1 MMWREVKTNRNQLL
15 WDKILWFCTAWRK
28 INLPKLRTP
37 TCSTPAVSMTT
48 SPWGWSAPASWKS
61 TRFRSISR
69 TAPWPL
75 AHTFTLVRSSDTA
88 CRRLCLQTSH
98 PELRSALLA
107 AADVRMVEGTTAEKI
122 LQESTEVLH
131 SSGEWEFVHI
141 SVSHSSLEFDEGKY
155 SAIKYFVS
163 YFIRIITIMVT

>member
-37 TCSTPAVSMTT
+37 TCSTPVVSMTT

-61 TRFRSISR
+61 TLFRSISR

-75 AHTFTLVRSSDTA
+75 AHTFTLVRSSVTA

-98 PELRSALLA
+98 PELRSALFLQLQMWGWLKAPQLRRSCRSPQRFFTA
-107 AADVRMVEGTTAEKI
+107 A
-122 LQESTEVLH
+122 ESGSLCT
-131 SSGEWEFVHI
+131 
-141 SVSHSSLEFDEGKY
+141 SVCL
-155 SAIKYFVS
+155 
-163 YFIRIITIMVT
+163 TPP

>member
-1 MMWREVKTNRNQLL
+1 MEEDQSPKTPYAYLFNTGRVYDDQPMRVVSACQLKIYTFPFDIQNCSL
-15 WDKILWFCTAWRK
+15 TFGPYLHFGKILCHG
-28 INLPKLRTP
+28 L
-37 TCSTPAVSMTT
+37 STPS
-48 SPWGWSAPASWKS
+48 SPNLSSWAPVCS
-61 TRFRSISR
+61 F
-69 TAPWPL
+69 
-75 AHTFTLVRSSDTA
+75 
-88 CRRLCLQTSH
+88 
-98 PELRSALLA
+98 LA

-163 YFIRIITIMVT
+163 YFIRIITILVTWWD